1 MNKFQAKGE
10 IIARVKIKEQEA
22 VVEACVAAFDEAN
35 AAREFAYSEL
45 QAALDKYL
53 ELINFEETD
62 DETKKEDTTDAVH
75 TPGKETD
82 DGSSGAGDA
91 HERSAS

>member
-22 VVEACVAAFDEAN
+22 VVEAAVAAFDEAN
-35 AAREFAYSEL
+35 EAKDFAYHEL

-53 ELINFEETD
+53 ELINFEEPTEEEEEKQKNEPAARTD
-62 DETKKEDTTDAVH
+62 VPPYPPKGEEEEKEDA
-75 TPGKETD
+75 
-82 DGSSGAGDA
+82 
-91 HERSAS
+91 